1 MATWRQ
7 FVTAEPEMAREVAA
21 AFAVR
26 KHCTLAT
33 VRADGAPRI
42 SGTEVTFTEDDVL
55 LGMMPD
61 SRKCLDVRRDPRVV
75 LLTPVADKRDLDGEG
90 KLFGRLVEIS
100 GTPGAEEFLAA
111 SAEAA
116 GMDPAALA
124 GSPTFQLDVEAAA
137 WQFVVDD
144 TFRTRSWDPERGVRE
159 RGRIGAS
166 GQVVDLA

>member
-1 MATWRQ
+1 M
-7 FVTAEPEMAREVAA
+7 VTFARFHELAPTVAGPIA
-21 AFAVR
+21 D
-26 KHCTLAT
+26 KLTSTGLGLLGT
-33 VRADGAPRI
+33 VRRDGSPRI
-42 SGTEVTFTEDDVL
+42 SPIEVSLVDGAL
-55 LGMMPD
+55 LVGMMPD